1 MLEEQK
7 VIDKVEVVENGTLQV
22 REVTRIIK
30 DGEVI
35 ASTFHRSTFPPG
47 SDVTNQPANIQAIA
61 QVVWTQDVVDAYQ
74 EQVSRGLE

>member
-7 VIDKVEVVENGTLQV
+7 VIDKIEVVENGTLQV
-22 REVTRIIK
+22 REVTRILR

-47 SDVTNQPANIQAIA
+47 SDVSQQPLNVQNIAQAVWTEEVLQAYQDLISQTNQ
-61 QVVWTQDVVDAYQ
+61 
-74 EQVSRGLE
+74 